1 MYLSNINRILN
12 LQVEPKNKFN
22 SKPNK
27 KYFNGLK
34 LEINHTKELYV
45 QLIENKYDFIMK
57 QIIEL
62 ENDCKT
68 KAKKSENYLNKN
80 LG

>member
-1 MYLSNINRILN
+1 MLNEVLKEVKFLSNYSHNYIY
-12 LQVEPKNKFN
+12 
-22 SKPNK
+22 

-34 LEINHTKELYV
+34 LEINHTRELYV

-62 ENDCKT
+62 ENDSKT
-68 KAKKSENYLNKN
+68 KAKKTENYINK
-80 LG
+80 LIIDI

>member
-1 MYLSNINRILN
+1 
-12 LQVEPKNKFN
+12 
-22 SKPNK
+22 
-27 KYFNGLK
+27 LK